1 MGPKQDRDMPME
13 TGKSETRKN
22 RILSVSLAAA
32 GLLASAT
39 SALGSVTFSPA
50 QTARTTVETSVSAE
64 HRTLPGPLVLKS
76 ASGMQQLAMQHDS
89 HASHSSHH
97 SHHSHSSHHSHH
109 SHTSGV

>member
-1 MGPKQDRDMPME
+1 ME
-13 TGKSETRKN
+13 TGKGEKKKN

-39 SALGSVTFSPA
+39 SALGSVPFSP
-50 QTARTTVETSVSAE
+50 TEKARTTVEDSAIAA
-64 HRTLPGPLVLKS
+64 HRTLPGSLILKS
-76 ASGMQQLAMQHDS
+76 ASGLQQVALQHDS

-109 SHTSGV
+109 SHTSGA

>member
-1 MGPKQDRDMPME
+1 ME
-13 TGKSETRKN
+13 KKGK

-39 SALGSVTFSPA
+39 AALGSATFPPPEKA
-50 QTARTTVETSVSAE
+50 KTAVEESVTTV
-64 HRTLPGPLVLKS
+64 HRTLPSQLVLQS
-76 ASGMQQLAMQHDS
+76 SNNLTQLAQN

>member
-1 MGPKQDRDMPME
+1 ME
-13 TGKSETRKN
+13 KKGK

-39 SALGSVTFSPA
+39 SALGSLKFSPSQKA
-50 QTARTTVETSVSAE
+50 KTTVEDSVTVR
-64 HRTLPGPLVLKS
+64 RTLPGPLVLKP
-76 ASGMQQLAMQHDS
+76 ANGVQQVAQQHSS

-97 SHHSHSSHHSHH
+97 SHHSHHSHT